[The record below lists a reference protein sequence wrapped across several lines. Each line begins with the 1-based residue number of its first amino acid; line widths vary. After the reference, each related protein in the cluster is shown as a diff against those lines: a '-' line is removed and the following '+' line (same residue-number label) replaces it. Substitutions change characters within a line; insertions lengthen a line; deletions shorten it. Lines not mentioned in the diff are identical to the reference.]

1 MLTDYPQSGKFPRN
15 EMQIPTPQYLFCTAI
30 PLATNTIQQGKL
42 LLSPS
47 NPW

>member
-15 EMQIPTPQYLFCTAI
+15 EMQIPTQYLFCTAI

-47 NPW
+47 NP